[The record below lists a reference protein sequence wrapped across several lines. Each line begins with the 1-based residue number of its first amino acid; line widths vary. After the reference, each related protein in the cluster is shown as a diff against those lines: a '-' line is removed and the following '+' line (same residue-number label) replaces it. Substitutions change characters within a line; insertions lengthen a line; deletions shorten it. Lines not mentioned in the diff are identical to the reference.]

1 MLRPVL
7 TVLNWR
13 GGGWWNWHVD
23 RLRERGREADTVQE
37 GNLPPNG
44 LGGCIEHS
52 ILKRGV
58 NERARLT
65 GRPRQV
71 RLAKTNRARLEMVG
85 LVSKAGW

>member
-23 RLRERGREADTVQE
+23 RGRERGRKANTVQK
-37 GNLPPNG
+37 GNLPPSG
-44 LGGCIEHS
+44 LGGRIKHS

-58 NERARLT
+58 FHANQGQQAR
-65 GRPRQV
+65 
-71 RLAKTNRARLEMVG
+71 N
-85 LVSKAGW
+85 